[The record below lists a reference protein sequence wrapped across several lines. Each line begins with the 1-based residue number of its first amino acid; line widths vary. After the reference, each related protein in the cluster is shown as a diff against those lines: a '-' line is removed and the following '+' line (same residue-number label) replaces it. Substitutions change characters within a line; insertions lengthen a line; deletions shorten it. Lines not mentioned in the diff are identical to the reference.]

1 MFPAGACVSS
11 LAIFVST
18 FSPNVYLLMVGL
30 LFLPLPLSPSYSC
43 CPQISYGVLGGLG
56 LGLMYV
62 PAVTAVGYWFEKK
75 RSLVTGGLLILILL
89 MIPDPD
95 PPFAPAPLP
104 PGISTCG
111 SGFGTIIFAP
121 VVAKLLEVT
130 DWQWT
135 NRIIAGFCLLVSSL
149 PLGLLSLLLPPCQ
162 QSSSQSPISAPSSF
176 LIR

>member
-1 MFPAGACVSS
+1 MSS

-89 MIPDPD
+89 M
-95 PPFAPAPLP
+95 
-104 PGISTCG
+104 
-111 SGFGTIIFAP
+111 
-121 VVAKLLEVT
+121 LL
-130 DWQWT
+130 
-135 NRIIAGFCLLVSSL
+135 ILILL
-149 PLGLLSLLLPPCQ
+149 LLLPLSHQVSRPVAPASA
-162 QSSSQSPISAPSSF
+162 QSSSPLWWPSYWK
-176 LIR
+176 